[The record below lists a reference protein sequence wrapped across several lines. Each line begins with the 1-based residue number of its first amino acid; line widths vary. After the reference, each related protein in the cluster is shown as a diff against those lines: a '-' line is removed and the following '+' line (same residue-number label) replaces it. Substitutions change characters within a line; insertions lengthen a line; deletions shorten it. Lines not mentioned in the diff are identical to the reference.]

1 MTHLVARDDLTVR
14 LLDLLKAGHEVPIV
28 MKTRAFVSNLVR
40 ATRRRPPPNLSYRV
54 RFGARSAHRNGR
66 APLARIMSTYQRT
79 RTSIAP

>member
-28 MKTRAFVSNLVR
+28 VKTRAFVSNLVR

-54 RFGARSAHRNGR
+54 RFGARSAHRIDEPR
-66 APLARIMSTYQRT
+66 SRVS
-79 RTSIAP
+79 